1 MVAEAG
7 GVPAG
12 WYPDPLGLPQLRWW
26 DGNAWT
32 EFTSAVEPEA
42 DEATEVGVALDA
54 GAAGEVAVEDDA
66 DHADEVAVDDR
77 AAGDVEAVESTVVVP
92 PGQSF
97 DLGAP
102 DVEDTEPV
110 MPTVIEPEPVAPGPV
125 DPFVEAETNAV
136 EFTSRRARRAFER
149 QREIETGAPAT
160 APATAPQ
167 GYARLDTNPID
178 IRLVGA
184 ATPSVDTR
192 LVGPVSVGDR
202 SADAQS
208 SDPERAGARSAG
220 TRSAEVGGADA
231 ERADTQTTDPGSAAT
246 QGASPEPV
254 EPAAPLFSLD
264 TTEVADELAPP
275 RTLIPKR
282 TSTVSSLVA
291 AVLIPLAVLALVAL
305 RFIPGFTPAPDLA
318 WGILAGAYLIGV
330 ILAFV
335 DRSALERAG
344 HERTASPLLAL
355 LTPIAYLP
363 ARAGMTRRET
373 GHGRLVAVTLIVGL
387 LVAALL
393 VALFPEVL
401 TRIVP
406 GFVPPW
412 ASIIG

>member
-7 GVPAG
+7 GIPAG

-26 DGNAWT
+26 DGKAWT
-32 EFTSAVEPEA
+32 EFASAVEPET

-77 AAGDVEAVESTVVVP
+77 AAGDDEAVESTVGVP

-97 DLGAP
+97 DLAAP

-110 MPTVIEPEPVAPGPV
+110 MPTAIEPEPVAPGPV
-125 DPFVEAETNAV
+125 DPFVEAEANAV

-149 QREIETGAPAT
+149 QREIETTAPAT

-184 ATPSVDTR
+184 TTPSVDTR
-192 LVGPVSVGDR
+192 LVGPVSVGAPT
-202 SADAQS
+202 ADAPGVGAQRADS
-208 SDPERAGARSAG
+208 EGAVTSNTDTPDADPERTDTQPADP
-220 TRSAEVGGADA
+220 GGA
-231 ERADTQTTDPGSAAT
+231 AT
-246 QGASPEPV
+246 PGASPEPV
-254 EPAAPLFSLD
+254 EPATPLFSLE

-291 AVLIPLAVLALVAL
+291 AVLVPLAVLAIVVL
-305 RFIPGFTPAPDLA
+305 RFLPGVTPAPDLA
-318 WGILAGAYLIGV
+318 WGILAGAYLIG
-330 ILAFV
+330 ILLAFV

-363 ARAGMTRRET
+363 ARAAMTRRET
-373 GHGRLVAVTLIVGL
+373 GHGRLVVVTLILGL
-387 LVAALL
+387 LVAAVL

-412 ASIIG
+412 TSIIG